1 MNLNDEL
8 NLVKDFKNTSNYINE
23 PGVFVVKIMSYTTS
37 ESKKEY
43 KGNPFIEFELQD
55 KDGRKNT
62 VTFYRITGQETEK
75 AKEFKIKRLKE
86 FLANAEYNDSL
97 PGEEAIKSAVGK
109 KVKALF
115 KKVEYIGKDKDNYNK
130 PVIKEV
136 VEYSFCAKE
145 NDSIQGNQS
154 YFHTPLK
161 PAKLEQFKERLAVWE
176 AEHKPSSAEADIK
189 KPTDDGIV
197 PNSDSFED
205 NKADDLPF

>member
-1 MNLNDEL
+1 MIFFFWASSPTLDETQYEELTNLN
-8 NLVKDFKNTSNYINE
+8 KF
-23 PGVFVVKIMSYTTS
+23 P
-37 ESKKEY
+37 
-43 KGNPFIEFELQD
+43 
-55 KDGRKNT
+55 
-62 VTFYRITGQETEK
+62 
-75 AKEFKIKRLKE
+75 
-86 FLANAEYNDSL
+86 
-97 PGEEAIKSAVGK
+97 
-109 KVKALF
+109 
-115 KKVEYIGKDKDNYNK
+115 
-130 PVIKEV
+130 
-136 VEYSFCAKE
+136 AKE